1 MNIKDV
7 KKRIEKLREQINDYS
22 YRYYVLDKPVISDAE
37 YDELVRKLQAMED
50 ENPELITPDSPTQ
63 RVGATPDNAFEPVEH
78 RERMYSLQDAFSTEE
93 LLAWLERV
101 EKVVPS
107 AELEFVSE
115 LKVDGTA
122 LSLTYE
128 NGVFVKGAT
137 RGDGSVG
144 EDITANLRTIKSI
157 PLKLFKPVPYIEV
170 RGEAFL
176 AKDQFKELNRQR
188 AAEGQDLFANPRNA
202 AAGSLRQLDPKITA
216 SRGLSALFYA
226 VGHVEGVSFE
236 DQSSVLQYLKEA
248 GFKTSAHVQLA
259 KSEKKVI
266 DYYSHWM
273 QKRAELEY
281 EIDGVVVKVN
291 SFAQQEALGATSKSP
306 RWAIAYKF
314 PAEQKTTQLKD
325 IGLSVGRTGAVTPF
339 AILEPVVVA
348 GSTISR
354 ATLHNEDEVHRK
366 DIRIGD
372 YVIIQKAGDVIPEVV
387 APIKERRTGKEKLF
401 KMAKTCP
408 VCDTAL
414 VRPEGEAV
422 HRCVNFSGC
431 EAQRFQALLHFA
443 SRSAMDIEGLGEA
456 VSAELL
462 DKGLVED
469 FTGIY
474 YLKEKDFLELPHFA
488 DKAAEN
494 LFDAIGDSK
503 KKPLSRLL
511 FGLGIRH
518 VGSNMAQILAK
529 TFQSLDNI
537 KKASY
542 EDLVTIDGIGEK
554 VAQSIFD
561 YFRDDSSIKA
571 IDKLV
576 KAGLNTKETAAK
588 VEQKFAGQVFVFT
601 GSLER
606 LGRTQAQELVEK
618 LGGRTSSSVSKS
630 TDYVV
635 AGEKAGSK
643 YNKAKALGVKI
654 ISEDEFE
661 RLVSGQ

>member
-107 AELEFVSE
+107 SELEFVSE

-273 QKRAELEY
+273 QKRAELGY

-414 VRPEGEAV
+414 ERPEGEAV

-474 YLKEKDFLELPHFA
+474 YLKEKDFLELTHFA

-503 KKPLSRLL
+503 EKPLSRLL

-529 TFQSLDNI
+529 TFQSIDNI

-542 EDLVTIDGIGEK
+542 EDLVAIDGIGEK

-561 YFRDDSSIKA
+561 YFRDDISIKA

-576 KAGLNTKETAAK
+576 KAGLNTKETVAK
-588 VEQKFAGQVFVFT
+588 VEQKFASQVFVFT

-661 RLVSGQ
+661 RLVSG

>member
-1 MNIKDV
+1 MAKEQI
-7 KKRIEKLREQINDYS
+7 KKRIEKLREEINLHI

-37 YDELVRKLQAMED
+37 YDELVRQLQALEN

-63 RVGATPDNAFEPVEH
+63 RVGVTPDNAFEPVEH

-101 EKVVPS
+101 EKVVPP
-107 AELEFVSE
+107 ADLEFVTE

-144 EDITANLRTIKSI
+144 EDITANLKTIKSI

-188 AAEGQDLFANPRNA
+188 AAEGQELFANPRNA

-226 VGHVEGVSFE
+226 VGHSEGVSFE
-236 DQSSVLQYLKEA
+236 DQWSVLEYLKEA

-273 QKRAELEY
+273 QKRADLEY

-291 SFAQQEALGATSKSP
+291 SFAQQEDLGATSKSP

-314 PAEQKTTQLKD
+314 PAEQKTTKLKD

-348 GSTISR
+348 GSTIGK

-372 YVIIQKAGDVIPEVV
+372 YVIVQKAGDVIPEVV
-387 APIKERRTGKEKLF
+387 APIKERRTGKEKVF

-408 VCDTAL
+408 VCDTTL
-414 VRPEGEAV
+414 ERPEGEAV

-456 VSAELL
+456 VSTELL

-474 YLKEKDFLELPHFA
+474 YLKEKDFLELTHFA

-494 LFDAIGDSK
+494 LFDAIEDSK

-529 TFQSLDNI
+529 TFRNLDNI
-537 KKASY
+537 KNASY
-542 EDLVTIDGIGEK
+542 EDLVTIDGVGEK

-561 YFRDDSSIKA
+561 YFRTDSNLKV

-576 KAGLNTKETAAK
+576 KAGLNIKETVAK
-588 VEQKFAGQVFVFT
+588 VEQKLAGRVFVFT

-606 LGRTQAQELVEK
+606 FGRTQAQELVEK
-618 LGGRTSSSVSKS
+618 LGGRASSSVSKS

-635 AGEKAGSK
+635 AGEKMGSK

-661 RLVSGQ
+661 RLVSG

>member
-1 MNIKDV
+1 MAKEQI
-7 KKRIEKLREQINDYS
+7 KKRIEKLREEINLHI

-37 YDELVRKLQAMED
+37 YDELVRQLQALEN

-63 RVGATPDNAFEPVEH
+63 RVGVTPDNAFEPVEH

-101 EKVVPS
+101 EKVVPP
-107 AELEFVSE
+107 ADLEFVTE

-144 EDITANLRTIKSI
+144 EDITANLKTIKSI

-188 AAEGQDLFANPRNA
+188 AAERQELFANPRNA

-273 QKRAELEY
+273 QKRADLEY

-291 SFAQQEALGATSKSP
+291 SFAQQEDLGATSKSP

-314 PAEQKTTQLKD
+314 PAEQKTTKLKD

-348 GSTISR
+348 GSTIGK

-372 YVIIQKAGDVIPEVV
+372 YVIVQKAGDVIPEVV
-387 APIKERRTGKEKLF
+387 APIKERRTGKEKVF

-408 VCDTAL
+408 VCDTTL
-414 VRPEGEAV
+414 ERPEGEAV

-474 YLKEKDFLELPHFA
+474 YLKEKDFLELTHFA

-494 LFDAIGDSK
+494 LFDAIEDSK

-529 TFQSLDNI
+529 TFRNLDNI
-537 KKASY
+537 KNASY
-542 EDLVTIDGIGEK
+542 EDLVAIDGVGEK

-561 YFRDDSSIKA
+561 YFRTDSNLKV

-576 KAGLNTKETAAK
+576 KAGLNIKETVAK
-588 VEQKFAGQVFVFT
+588 VEQKLAGRVFVFT

-606 LGRTQAQELVEK
+606 FGRTQAQELVEK
-618 LGGRTSSSVSKS
+618 LGGRASSSVSKS

-635 AGEKAGSK
+635 AGEKMGSK

-661 RLVSGQ
+661 RLVSG

>member
-107 AELEFVSE
+107 SELEFVSE

-188 AAEGQDLFANPRNA
+188 AAEGQDFFANPRNA

-273 QKRAELEY
+273 QKRADLEY

-291 SFAQQEALGATSKSP
+291 SFAQQEDLGATSKSP

-314 PAEQKTTQLKD
+314 PAEQKTTKLKD

-348 GSTISR
+348 GSTIGK

-372 YVIIQKAGDVIPEVV
+372 YVIVQKAGDVIPEVV
-387 APIKERRTGKEKLF
+387 APIKERRTGKEKVF

-408 VCDTAL
+408 
-414 VRPEGEAV
+414 
-422 HRCVNFSGC
+422 
-431 EAQRFQALLHFA
+431 
-443 SRSAMDIEGLGEA
+443 
-456 VSAELL
+456 
-462 DKGLVED
+462 
-469 FTGIY
+469 
-474 YLKEKDFLELPHFA
+474 
-488 DKAAEN
+488 
-494 LFDAIGDSK
+494 
-503 KKPLSRLL
+503 
-511 FGLGIRH
+511 
-518 VGSNMAQILAK
+518 
-529 TFQSLDNI
+529 
-537 KKASY
+537 
-542 EDLVTIDGIGEK
+542 
-554 VAQSIFD
+554 
-561 YFRDDSSIKA
+561 
-571 IDKLV
+571 
-576 KAGLNTKETAAK
+576 
-588 VEQKFAGQVFVFT
+588 
-601 GSLER
+601 
-606 LGRTQAQELVEK
+606 
-618 LGGRTSSSVSKS
+618 
-630 TDYVV
+630 
-635 AGEKAGSK
+635 
-643 YNKAKALGVKI
+643 
-654 ISEDEFE
+654 
-661 RLVSGQ
+661 